1 MSLYSVTLSQYQSKQ
16 ALLWLLNDAC
26 LAEKQQ
32 IPIYNLCFD
41 SIGLELTTYRTRGE
55 HADHCITDAVN
66 LDPQISVNSQ

>member
-1 MSLYSVTLSQYQSKQ
+1 MSLYSVTSSQHLSKQ
-16 ALLWLLNDAC
+16 ALVWLLNNAC

-32 IPIYNLCFD
+32 ISIYNLCFD

-66 LDPQISVNSQ
+66 LDPHISVNSQ